1 MVRPVKKGK
10 KIMFRI
16 ETVSRFVFSAAAAL
30 VFATVMV
37 SAAVPM
43 VPIA

>member
-1 MVRPVKKGK
+1 
-10 KIMFRI
+10 MFRI
-16 ETVSRFVFSAAAAL
+16 ETLSRFILSASAAL
-30 VFATVMV
+30 VVATVMV

>member
-1 MVRPVKKGK
+1 
-10 KIMFRI
+10 MFRI
-16 ETVSRFVFSAAAAL
+16 ENISRIVLSAAAAL

-43 VPIA
+43 VPIV

>member
-1 MVRPVKKGK
+1 
-10 KIMFRI
+10 MFRI
-16 ETVSRFVFSAAAAL
+16 ESISRIVLSASAAL

>member
-1 MVRPVKKGK
+1 
-10 KIMFRI
+10 MFRF
-16 ETVSRFVFSAAAAL
+16 ENLSRAVLSAAAAL

-43 VPIA
+43 VPIV

>member
-1 MVRPVKKGK
+1 
-10 KIMFRI
+10 MFRF
-16 ETVSRFVFSAAAAL
+16 ENLSRVVMSAAAAF

>member
-1 MVRPVKKGK
+1 MIRFESLSRMVV
-10 KIMFRI
+10 
-16 ETVSRFVFSAAAAL
+16 SAAAAL
-30 VFATVMV
+30 VLATVMV

>member
-1 MVRPVKKGK
+1 
-10 KIMFRI
+10 MFRI
-16 ETVSRFVFSAAAAL
+16 ETVSRVVFSAAAAL
-30 VFATVMV
+30 VFATVLV